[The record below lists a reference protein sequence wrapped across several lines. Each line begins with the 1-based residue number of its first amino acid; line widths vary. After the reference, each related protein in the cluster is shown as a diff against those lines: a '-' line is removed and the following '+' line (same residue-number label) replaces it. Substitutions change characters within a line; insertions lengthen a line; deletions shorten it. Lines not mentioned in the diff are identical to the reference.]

1 MKRGRQRIRLIGILI
16 LILAMTLGSHMPVMA
31 ASAALSGSCGDGVSY
46 SYSSGVLTIK
56 GEGPMY
62 DYTAA
67 TIPWYSKK
75 DKIKTIQIENG
86 VTVLGTYAFTR
97 CRYAEKV
104 IIPASVKS
112 IRTKAFSYCDSLE
125 NVNYA
130 GNDAAWK
137 EINIMSGNSELKTA
151 LSTGVAT
158 VKTYKEG
165 AGTVA
170 WRITNGVLYVSGR
183 GKMPAYRFME
193 APWFGKAASIKK
205 IVVGKGITA
214 ISTYA
219 FACCNKAESVV
230 IPETVTEI
238 GARAFYKDFA
248 LKAIDLP
255 ASLSEIGRMAFQD
268 CTSLTELVLPAGVD
282 EIPEYMCCGC
292 SSLKS
297 LILPS
302 SISAIGASA
311 FYNSALAQVTF
322 AGIQSKWEQI
332 RLNVTN
338 KKIFSAAR
346 VLFATAS
353 EKKEVKEEKAEQISV
368 PSTSISKTANVKGY
382 KFKVVYKTVSA
393 CDGYQVQVARSK
405 DFKDS
410 ISKNVN
416 DKNDGDKVI
425 SGCSKGTW
433 YARVRAFR
441 AVNGEKVYSE
451 WSAVKKCKLTK

>member
-125 NVNYA
+125 DVKYA

-183 GKMPAYRFME
+183 GRTLAYDKVQAIQALMDEKREVNVDVKVYNASELAINLYIRLIVKDGYDFDTVAENVRIAVTNYINDLGIGNDLWLSSVGEVIYHIEGVADYRFLE
-193 APWFGKAASIKK
+193 GYGSD
-205 IVVGKGITA
+205 
-214 ISTYA
+214 
-219 FACCNKAESVV
+219 
-230 IPETVTEI
+230 
-238 GARAFYKDFA
+238 R
-248 LKAIDLP
+248 
-255 ASLSEIGRMAFQD
+255 
-268 CTSLTELVLPAGVD
+268 
-282 EIPEYMCCGC
+282 EIP
-292 SSLKS
+292 
-297 LILPS
+297 P
-302 SISAIGASA
+302 
-311 FYNSALAQVTF
+311 TRF
-322 AGIQSKWEQI
+322 A
-332 RLNVTN
+332 
-338 KKIFSAAR
+338 
-346 VLFATAS
+346 
-353 EKKEVKEEKAEQISV
+353 KAGTISV
-368 PSTSISKTANVKGY
+368 RNV
-382 KFKVVYKTVSA
+382 
-393 CDGYQVQVARSK
+393 
-405 DFKDS
+405 
-410 ISKNVN
+410 
-416 DKNDGDKVI
+416 
-425 SGCSKGTW
+425 
-433 YARVRAFR
+433 
-441 AVNGEKVYSE
+441 
-451 WSAVKKCKLTK
+451 